1 MALIEADAQVIER
14 VDLPDDLAERARHAV
29 RHIYVESH
37 DDLEGTLATL
47 IDDPVYEL
55 HPIGLKMRGRAL
67 VRRYYEH
74 FFAEAR
80 RHVIDYVVHGNCY
93 GATAMTVE
101 VTVSWRYDDGSVR
114 DFRNLTVL
122 PYGEGGIT
130 GERMY
135 AEDDFFIG
143 LFGPILGELEPIAPA
158 SA

>member
-1 MALIEADAQVIER
+1 MALIEADEQVRET
-14 VDLPDDLAERARHAV
+14 VDLPDDLAERAKFAL

-37 DDLEGTLATL
+37 DDLEGTLDTL
-47 IDDPVYEL
+47 VADPVYEL
-55 HPIGLKMRGRAL
+55 YPIGLRMRGRET

-80 RHVIDYVVHGNCY
+80 RHVVDYVVHGYCY
-93 GATAMTVE
+93 GDTSMTVE
-101 VTVSWRYDDGSVR
+101 VTVTWQYDDGTRR

-122 PYGEGGIT
+122 PYGDGGIT

-143 LFGPILGELEPIAPA
+143 LFGPILGELERI
-158 SA
+158 